1 MLRFWGRTEKDK
13 FPKPSKLTFST
24 RPQPPERPS
33 VQTATAR
40 PVSPPNIGRVAAATA
55 LCAHPGAR
63 QKRLM
68 DCRQIHGYST
78 SELSAPTTYGTWKE
92 NSIFQPRRSGTSE
105 RHRRSASVGRHVA
118 GSGAACCVMARPCAA
133 FLHDFQFSSMVN
145 DANQFVAR
153 DLFGSSRAAHATKR
167 ALTRCSQA
175 FRSLWATQM
184 GGRHLGPWCWSGV
197 SRPRKTIVMMCG
209 YLAKEDVC
217 PTPLGAQGGAAKAN
231 DQSWPVRRL
240 LGPP

>member
-1 MLRFWGRTEKDK
+1 MAPAIHYPYIDRHAGAFWEHGGAVRRRGGHVYIGLLREFSRKCPREKK
-13 FPKPSKLTFST
+13 T
-24 RPQPPERPS
+24 
-33 VQTATAR
+33 
-40 PVSPPNIGRVAAATA
+40 
-55 LCAHPGAR
+55 H
-63 QKRLM
+63 
-68 DCRQIHGYST
+68 
-78 SELSAPTTYGTWKE
+78 
-92 NSIFQPRRSGTSE
+92 IFQPRRSVTSE
-105 RHRRSASVGRHVA
+105 LHRRSASVGRHVA

-197 SRPRKTIVMMCG
+197 SRRRKTIVMMCG

-231 DQSWPVRRL
+231 DQSLPVRRL
-240 LGPP
+240 LGPPEGTSA